1 MTLTLLSLYNMIV
14 IGIIAAL
21 GLLRANSTL
30 EIFQPLSF
38 TPVVLFFGLN
48 TALGLSSLKKNSPSA
63 KEDRLIATRPKA
75 VPKQKVDI
83 ISDSNKREFLKL
95 LGATG
100 ISFFLFSLF
109 NRRPQTPFFTNPLG
123 PVPTSPT
130 DNQPTDSYKI
140 SEIDDSATAFYG
152 FTNKDGGWYIMRE
165 DSETGS
171 IRYTRGETNFT
182 NNWTNRERLS
192 YDYFNNTF

>member
-1 MTLTLLSLYNMIV
+1 MTLTLLSLYNMV
-14 IGIIAAL
+14 AIGIVVAL
-21 GLLRANSTL
+21 GLLRAHSPL

-48 TALGLSSLKKNSPSA
+48 TAIGLSSLKKTSSAA
-63 KEDRLIATRPKA
+63 KEDRLIATRPKR

-83 ISDSNKREFLKL
+83 VSDNSKREFLKL

-123 PVPTSPT
+123 PTPTAPADTEPT
-130 DNQPTDSYKI
+130 DGYKI
-140 SEIDDSATAFYG
+140 SEIDDSAIAFYG

-171 IRYTRGETNFT
+171 IRYSKGETNFT
-182 NNWTNRERLS
+182 NSWTNREGLS